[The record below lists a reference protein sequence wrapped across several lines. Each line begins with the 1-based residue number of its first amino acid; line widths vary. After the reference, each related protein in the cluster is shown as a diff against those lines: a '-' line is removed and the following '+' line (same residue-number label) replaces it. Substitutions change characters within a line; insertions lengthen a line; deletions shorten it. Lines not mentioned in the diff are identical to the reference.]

1 MNKLEDLE
9 IYARKQGYDVVQ
21 VTDGL
26 NGYPRNL
33 HYAAIGFE
41 DIEEAEK
48 LAKATGGEVVTLR
61 RRDGHQFYTEE
72 GWTYKPFD
80 LISIFSE
87 FDSIAGIFTKED
99 LNTQYLNDYL
109 DYLNESEAEKLLC
122 TIRGLEQNQFVLLW
136 NIFNGKANYEV
147 LPIITMRYSYDV
159 YTYVIGVADRA
170 YLGL

>member
-1 MNKLEDLE
+1 MNEFEDLE
-9 IYARKQGYDVVQ
+9 YYANTHGYDVVT
-21 VTDGL
+21 VTDDRS
-26 NGYPRNL
+26 GYPRGL

-41 DIEEAEK
+41 DIKEAEK
-48 LAKATGGEVVTLR
+48 LAKATGGEVVILR

-99 LNTQYLNDYL
+99 LNTQYLTDYFEH
-109 DYLNESEAEKLLC
+109 LNESEVEKLLC

-136 NIFNGKANYEV
+136 NIYNGKANYEV